1 MQYPMANLKTKSKP
15 VISLNKMSNIDN
27 EYGKISQCNIII
39 IIIIIIILAVLGSE
53 LRALCL
59 LGRCFAT

>member
-39 IIIIIIILAVLGSE
+39 IIIIIILAVLGSE